1 MTITQLT
8 TFIKIAELES
18 FSAAANSLGYAQSTV
33 TTQIKQLE
41 EELGCP
47 LFERLGK
54 TILLT
59 SAGEKLTSYAK
70 RMVQL
75 EREIRLEVSDGD
87 EPSGVLKIGVS
98 ESLCIS
104 RLPKILMEYKKDF
117 PGMEIRIQFI
127 NHENIP
133 DMLKKGE
140 LDLVYTL
147 NPEIADDSVL
157 LLDKQREYLGFY
169 AAPGY
174 FPGDKKLSEADL
186 HGLPLLLTGHNCNF
200 RHMLVEDLEKN
211 GINPVIALETSSK
224 EVLKQFAKN
233 GLGLAFIPDITAESE
248 RKKGSLVRLSWY
260 GNDFPVFAQVLVHKD
275 KHINRAIGRL
285 VEIIKIYNNKE
296 EKGSGYERVH

>member
-59 SAGEKLTSYAK
+59 SAGEKLTPYAK

-275 KHINRAIGRL
+275 KHINRAIVRL
-285 VEIIKIYNNKE
+285 VEIIKIYNKE

>member
-200 RHMLVEDLEKN
+200 RHMLAEDLEKN

-275 KHINRAIGRL
+275 KHINRAIVRL
-285 VEIIKIYNNKE
+285 VEIIKIYNKE

>member
-59 SAGEKLTSYAK
+59 SAGEKLTPYAK

-248 RKKGSLVRLSWY
+248 REKGSLVRLLWC
-260 GNDFPVFAQVLVHKD
+260 GNDFPIYAQVLVHKD

-285 VEIIKIYNNKE
+285 VEIIKIYNKE

>member
-127 NHENIP
+127 NHENIL

-275 KHINRAIGRL
+275 KHINRAIVRL
-285 VEIIKIYNNKE
+285 VEIIKIYNKE

>member
-275 KHINRAIGRL
+275 KHINRAIVRL
-285 VEIIKIYNNKE
+285 VEIIKIYNKE